1 MRLEG
6 KTAFVTGA
14 NSGIGQA
21 TAITFAREGA
31 DVAIHYRS
39 DRNEI
44 EQTAEAIRGY
54 GRRVAIFQ
62 CDFSD
67 PANAEN
73 LIDEVV
79 AEIGSIDILVNNAGG
94 SAGGD
99 RHSTENF
106 IGTLNINMVVP
117 FILARDAAI
126 LMVPRGSGS
135 IVNITSVHQEIPSIG
150 GSAYCGAKG
159 GLGMVTKC
167 LALEFASSN
176 VRVNNIGPGMIDTPM
191 NAYVMNDPELLA
203 VQLSKVPMHR
213 PGEAQ
218 EIANTA
224 LFLASDEASYV
235 TGSTFF
241 VDGAL
246 RQKVGLV

>member
-31 DVAIHYRS
+31 NVAIHYRS
-39 DRNEI
+39 DRSEI
-44 EQTAEAIRGY
+44 EQTADAIRAH
-54 GRRVAIFQ
+54 GRKVSIFQ
-62 CDFSD
+62 RDFAD
-67 PANAEN
+67 PANAEG

-79 AEIGSIDILVNNAGG
+79 AEIGPLDILVNNAG
-94 SAGGD
+94 AGGGPD
-99 RHSTENF
+99 RNATDSF
-106 IGTLNINMVVP
+106 VRALNINLVVP
-117 FILARDAAI
+117 FILARDAAN

-135 IVNITSVHQEIPSIG
+135 IVNVTSVHQEIPSIG
-150 GSAYCGAKG
+150 GAGYCGAKG
-159 GLGMVTKC
+159 GLGMVMKC
-167 LALEFASSN
+167 LALEFAPSN

-191 NAYVMNDPELLA
+191 NASVMENPALLA
-203 VQLSKVPMHR
+203 EQMAKVPMHR

-241 VDGAL
+241 VDGGL